1 MQRPRRS
8 QLRLYRKKKM
18 SYASSLS
25 IQQLFW
31 PLLIASIWDKTGKG
45 PKIPQARAAL
55 DVG

>member
-31 PLLIASIWDKTGKG
+31 PLLIASMWDKTGKG